1 MANRSIIAVSCLLAW
16 GGVQGPAAAEPLRDV
31 IAKAVRNHP
40 QIQEAG
46 ANRRAVDEELNQAR
60 GLYLPR
66 LDLEA
71 SSGFAYNNRP
81 GGDIRQDSRWGDVG
95 ALDISLYPVRRRLP

>member
-1 MANRSIIAVSCLLAW
+1 MAIRLSIAAGCALGLWAALGTV
-16 GGVQGPAAAEPLRDV
+16 AAEPLKSA

-71 SSGFAYNNRP
+71 SAGFGYNHRP
-81 GGDIRQDSRWGDVG
+81 GADHKSGQPLGRYRWARDP
-95 ALDISLYPVRRRLP
+95 LYAV